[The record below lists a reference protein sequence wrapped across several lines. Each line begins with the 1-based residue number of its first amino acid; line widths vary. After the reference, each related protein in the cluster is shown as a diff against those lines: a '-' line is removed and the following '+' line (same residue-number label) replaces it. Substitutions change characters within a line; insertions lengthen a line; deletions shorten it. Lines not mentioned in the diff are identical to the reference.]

1 MGLEEGRRMVEPSGT
16 VDAREDAFR
25 DVFVPQDE
33 SPGSLGALAYADG
46 LCVHF
51 GAHLSGLM
59 IGLVPYYPISLTA
72 SAAPE
77 GWLRAQKQANEEASL
92 AERRLRSTYAALAA
106 PNDLKRVDA
115 FEQEVGRICARRAR
129 TADMTI
135 MGWSADEV
143 GDIERAVFE
152 ACLFESGRPVLLAP
166 QGAEFSAPPKR
177 ALVAWNGS
185 REAARAVREARPLL
199 RCSRLTRIV
208 VVDAEDP
215 DFGELE
221 DGAEQLA
228 RHLARHGVAVEIKRA
243 HSSGRDVA
251 STLADE
257 AEQFGAGVIVL
268 GGYGHL
274 RAGQWVYG
282 GATRS
287 ALQSARTPL
296 FFAN

>member
-1 MGLEEGRRMVEPSGT
+1 MIEPSGT
-16 VDAREDAFR
+16 PDAREDAFR

-33 SPGSLGALAYADG
+33 SAASLSALAYADG
-46 LCVHF
+46 LCAHF

-92 AERRLRSTYAALAA
+92 AERRLRSVYSSLAV

-135 MGWSADEV
+135 MGWSAGEV

-166 QGAEFSAPPKR
+166 SDAEFSAPPKR

-185 REAARAVREARPLL
+185 REAAHAVREALPLL
-199 RCSRLTRIV
+199 RRTRLTRVV

-215 DFGELE
+215 DFGDLE

-228 RHLARHGVAVEIKRA
+228 RHLTRHGVAAEIKRA

-257 AEQFGAGVIVL
+257 AEHFGAGIIVL

-287 ALQSARTPL
+287 ALQTAHTPL